1 MGKFIYLFLSNIWWF
16 RWLRICMQCRRP
28 GLHFWVGKIPWRR
41 AWQLTPVFLPG
52 ESHGQS
58 SLVGYSLWGHR
69 VGHDWSGNMFTAHRD
84 YTKDWKTINFK
95 GKRTHIYWL
104 CTVRQGLGQTL
115 YVSMYTYT
123 RICRFMYYC
132 SLLVS
137 KHSVQFSSVAQ
148 SCPNPCDPMNCSI
161 PGLPVHHQLPEFTQ
175 THVHRVGDAI
185 QPSQALVASLYICED
200 TAVECILKILI

>member
-1 MGKFIYLFLSNIWWF
+1 
-16 RWLRICMQCRRP
+16 MQCRRP
-28 GLHFWVGKIPWRR
+28 GLDFWVGKIPWRR

-52 ESHGQS
+52 ESHGQR

-69 VGHDWSGNMFTAHRD
+69 VGHDWLGNTFTTHRD
-84 YTKDWKTINFK
+84 CPKDWKTINFK

-123 RICRFMYYC
+123 RIRRFMHYC
-132 SLLVS
+132 NLLVS

-148 SCPNPCDPMNCSI
+148 SCPTLCDPMNRST
-161 PGLPVHHQLPEFTQ
+161 PGLPVHHQLPEFIQ
-175 THVHRVGDAI
+175 THVHQVGDAV
-185 QPSQALVASLYICED
+185 QPSHL
-200 TAVECILKILI
+200 